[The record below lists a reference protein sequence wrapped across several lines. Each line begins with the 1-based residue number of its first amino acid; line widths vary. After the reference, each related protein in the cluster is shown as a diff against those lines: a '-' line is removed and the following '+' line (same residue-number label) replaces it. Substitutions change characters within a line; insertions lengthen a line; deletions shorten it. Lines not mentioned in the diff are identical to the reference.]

1 VEFHKKS
8 GSEDVGAGAKTRGLA
23 PPYVDEQYDNY
34 IGESAM
40 FFLTDEQV
48 KTLYGKSFLKNPI
61 FG

>member
-8 GSEDVGAGAKTRGLA
+8 GSEEVGTGAKTRGVA
-23 PPYVDEQYDNY
+23 PPYVDEDYYNS